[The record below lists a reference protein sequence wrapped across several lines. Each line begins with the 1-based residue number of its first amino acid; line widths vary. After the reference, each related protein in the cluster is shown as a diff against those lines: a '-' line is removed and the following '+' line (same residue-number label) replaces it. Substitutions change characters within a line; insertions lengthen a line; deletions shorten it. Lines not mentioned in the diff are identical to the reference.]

1 MMSPGHDMAS
11 AQEQSRCSSQ
21 NARRDHELRII
32 GDCWLLED
40 RTIFFLKVW
49 SLIGC
54 SCPAGWPHTH
64 MHTASLIRLCG
75 LYQKKREEYMP
86 VIRECAE
93 EPREGRR
100 GELRISI
107 RYTVSTNKIVTDK

>member
-40 RTIFFLKVW
+40 RTIFFFFESVVIDWLFMPCWV
-49 SLIGC
+49 
-54 SCPAGWPHTH
+54 APHSYAH
-64 MHTASLIRLCG
+64 
-75 LYQKKREEYMP
+75 
-86 VIRECAE
+86 
-93 EPREGRR
+93 
-100 GELRISI
+100 SI
-107 RYTVSTNKIVTDK
+107 TS

>member
-1 MMSPGHDMAS
+1 
-11 AQEQSRCSSQ
+11 
-21 NARRDHELRII
+21 
-32 GDCWLLED
+32 
-40 RTIFFLKVW
+40 
-49 SLIGC
+49 
-54 SCPAGWPHTH
+54 
-64 MHTASLIRLCG
+64 
-75 LYQKKREEYMP
+75 MP